1 MDKLGIHIPSLVVY
15 VVNFL
20 LLLGIL
26 YVFGYK
32 RILGIMDQ
40 RTQRIK
46 ESLESADRAKEE
58 ASRAQEQIKL
68 QMDESRRESQRLL
81 EQDRES
87 SARYREEEH
96 ARAQE
101 EVNTFLAKARN
112 DIQRERDR
120 TIEEVRQNFSG
131 LAITAA
137 EKIIQRSLD
146 PAGHQDLIQQVLKEG
161 TEIGKEG

>member
-1 MDKLGIHIPSLVVY
+1 MEKLGIHIPSLVVY

-32 RILGIMDQ
+32 RILGMMDQ

-58 ASRAQEQIKL
+58 AAQSQEKMKL

-81 EQDRES
+81 DQARES
-87 SARYREEEH
+87 ASRYREEERT
-96 ARAQE
+96 RAQE
-101 EVNTFLAKARN
+101 EVDTFLAKARN

-120 TIEEVRQNFSG
+120 AIEEVRQDFSG

-137 EKIIQRSLD
+137 EKIIKKSLD
-146 PAGHQDLIQQVLKEG
+146 PDAHQDLIQQVLEKG
-161 TEIGKEG
+161 AEIGKEG